1 METPAASPAMPSQP
15 PPQEMQPQIEPAP
28 TSPEGR
34 GALARRAPHQL
45 SVSSQMT
52 VTATLPVAVYEQLQQ
67 ESQRRQVSLST
78 IVREAVEAYAQS
90 HQRAD

>member
-1 METPAASPAMPSQP
+1 MKTPAASPAMPSQP
-15 PPQEMQPQIEPAP
+15 PTQEMQPQIEPAP
-28 TSPEGR
+28 ASPEGR

-45 SVSSQMT
+45 SVSFQMT